1 MMLRQK
7 ELCIYAEI
15 KDSPH
20 AANIM
25 VTEREA
31 LQFELRHLS
40 ARVLFAFLNA

>member
-20 AANIM
+20 AAN
-25 VTEREA
+25 VVVAEWET
-31 LQFELRHLS
+31 LQFKLRHLS